1 MLAGNGQQA
10 RCTMRA
16 ASAHR
21 RRCGIP

>member
-10 RCTMRA
+10 RCNMRA